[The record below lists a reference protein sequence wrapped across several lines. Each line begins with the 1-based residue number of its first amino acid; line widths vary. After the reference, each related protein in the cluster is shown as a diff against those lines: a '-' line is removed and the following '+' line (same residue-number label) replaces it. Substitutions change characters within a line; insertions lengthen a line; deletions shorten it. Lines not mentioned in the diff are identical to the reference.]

1 MTYTL
6 NTILEVIEE
15 EMRDTS
21 TDERGRYALAKLR
34 QKFAEIESKL
44 NKNYEKK
51 EQNAT
56 NVNE

>member
-44 NKNYEKK
+44 NSHYKGNDN
-51 EQNAT
+51 NAT

>member
-44 NKNYEKK
+44 NSHYKGND
-51 EQNAT
+51 NAT
-56 NVNE
+56 NVN